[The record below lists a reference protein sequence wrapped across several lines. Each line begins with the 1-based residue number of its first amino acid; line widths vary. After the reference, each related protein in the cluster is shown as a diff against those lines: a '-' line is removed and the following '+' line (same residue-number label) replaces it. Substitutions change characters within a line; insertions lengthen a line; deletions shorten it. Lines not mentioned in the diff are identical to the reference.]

1 MSVINQIEVLNRQLC
16 FRCQTFLD
24 VCGSWQLQT
33 SDWKP
38 HLLLHS
44 FQSRMFTVAHCQQQ
58 YTFLSCLLYIINMQ
72 RPPSR
77 LVKIATTSVAV
88 LLPTDVHGTVF
99 ISIYKWN
106 KSTTSRGTFANSQAY
121 FLFKHYTSRIM
132 LPILHPVRI
141 KIKRYEKSN
150 LLRLSH
156 LFCSPRD

>member
-1 MSVINQIEVLNRQLC
+1 MTYRYSDTDITRKIKQYIEKFGLNSYVCDKPNRTEVLNRQLC

-72 RPPSR
+72 RPPRR
-77 LVKIATTSVAV
+77 LVKNAATSVAV
-88 LLPTDVHGTVF
+88 WLPTDVHGNVF
-99 ISIYKWN
+99 RSIYKWN
-106 KSTTSRGTFANSQAY
+106 KVPLTEEHLQTDR
-121 FLFKHYTSRIM
+121 RI
-132 LPILHPVRI
+132 
-141 KIKRYEKSN
+141 
-150 LLRLSH
+150 
-156 LFCSPRD
+156 FCSSF